1 MKKILFIT
9 ILLLKI
15 NASAQVETE
24 KKKDLKNSK
33 SENISKNDTILNV
46 TYKNEIEDNNKP
58 LFFLNNKIVNEGIL
72 KTIIPNSIENI
83 KVEKEEV
90 EIDNKK
96 YYGKIFIET
105 KSNNKPKLI
114 SLNNLK
120 LKYTNIKENSTIFL
134 IDNEVINADY
144 EKFLV
149 DQNYILKIEVEKID
163 NKEEKLKLNIVNLIT
178 KSEENIRKS
187 KIRYR
192 GGNEFTINK

>member
-15 NASAQVETE
+15 NAFAQTKTE
-24 KKKDLKNSK
+24 K
-33 SENISKNDTILNV
+33 DTILNV
-46 TYKNEIEDNNKP
+46 IYKNEIENETKPKP
-58 LFFLNNKIVNEGIL
+58 LFFLNNKITTEGIL
-72 KTIIPNSIENI
+72 KTINPNSIANI

-144 EKFLV
+144 EKFLI
-149 DQNYILKIEVEKID
+149 DQNYILKIELEKID
-163 NKEEKLKLNIVNLIT
+163 NKAENLNLNIIKLLT

-187 KIRYR
+187 KEIRIR
-192 GGNEFTINK
+192 GENEFTINK